1 MTEQQQQG
9 LLGANG
15 LNINLGVDAQSVLYI
30 VLGVFVAVVLASVVS
45 HLIIKNI

>member
-1 MTEQQQQG
+1 MNEDVN
-9 LLGANG
+9 LLGSKG
-15 LNINLGVDAQSVLYI
+15 ININVGVDAQSVLYI